1 MPPFGIRVAPAWK
14 ADDKRTALGVDAH
27 VHGLDDSTVADGD
40 ARRGVIDR
48 SPGNART
55 GLLASRTLLRRHSA
69 SEWGPRVIWIAPQP
83 GNRSLAHQPES
94 SPHTGVGSRQVHEI
108 SRCAHFPDEARGCRE
123 DLFGSHL
130 NVVRRLFRAH
140 AETARHDN
148 LSNSE
153 ERRARLNREAE
164 IALGRRGQISKHRRV
179 EPRRGGGLRGHKP
192 VPFGLVRTLVGPA
205 PDGQGPYRQQGKCA
219 RAYRYC
225 LPRHLEITADIYSN
239 GCRFVFDDV
248 GCPIA
253 R

>member
-164 IALGRRGQISKHRRV
+164 IA
-179 EPRRGGGLRGHKP
+179 P
-192 VPFGLVRTLVGPA
+192 GPA
-205 PDGQGPYRQQGKCA
+205 RADQQASPGRTAPGRWAARPQAGSIRPGPHVGRTGARRPGTLPSTGQVR
-219 RAYRYC
+219 
-225 LPRHLEITADIYSN
+225 PRLSILFASSPRDN
-239 GCRFVFDDV
+239 R
-248 GCPIA
+248 
-253 R
+253 